1 MINSQQFTLRRTCLG
16 QSERSLDLTKMDAN
30 LETPTSAVP
39 NQNEEKDESSADE
52 DQVLDWSKVAYVC
65 LQNNPSDSE

>member
-1 MINSQQFTLRRTCLG
+1 MNCQHSNPSTRLG

-30 LETPTSAVP
+30 FEIPASVVP

-52 DQVLDWSKVAYVC
+52 DQVLDWSKVACVY
-65 LQNNPSDSE
+65 EIIK